1 MDIFSPIETLPHT
14 HSITIKRLKAL
25 EIHTLF
31 DLLNYFPTRYENY
44 SIISPISQLQ
54 DGETVT
60 IRGVIEEFKNVY
72 AKRIMIQK
80 ALVSDPSGKIEAIWY
95 NQPFLSRALRK
106 GLEVSVS
113 GQITR
118 YLHTFSIEPKEY
130 EILVPNKIPI
140 HTGRIVP
147 IYSGKKN
154 LTSRTLRDK
163 IWNMLTTLSE
173 NGIITGIT
181 EPFPTDIFAFNSL
194 IDIHQAYKKI
204 HFPTTPHDTELAR
217 ARFAFEE
224 MFTIQL
230 SSTLIKREWKKEK
243 VGLPFTLDEV
253 NMKKIAAF
261 IANLP
266 FELTRAQKRSIDETL
281 EDLKKNHPMNRF
293 LQGDVGSGKTVVAAI
308 GAYACFLNGYKSI
321 IMAPTEILAQ
331 QHFQTLSQLF
341 KKTAVKVGLQ
351 TGSTKMI
358 SPKKK
363 GSLIATYDIV
373 VGTQALI
380 SEKMELKEVGLVVI
394 DEQHRFGVAQR
405 SALKE
410 KGVNPHL
417 LTMTA
422 TPIPRTVALT
432 IYGELDL
439 SVIDEMPKGR
449 TPIKTYVVPQEKRD
463 DAYIWI
469 KKKIHSDH
477 TQVFIIC
484 PLIEESEHETL
495 KSVKAAEKEYAHLKT
510 DVFNDYTL
518 GLLHGKMKPKEKEEI
533 MKQFKNKT
541 IDILVSTSVVEVGID
556 IPNASIMIIEGA
568 QRFGMAQ
575 LHQLRGRVGRGNV
588 QSYCLLFT
596 DAAEQAT
603 TERLSF
609 FAKHING
616 MELSEYDM
624 KLRGPGQLYGLRQH
638 GYTYLKVASFFDYP
652 LIDKTKRAVA
662 YFLDRYR
669 LTEFPELQRKMEKFR
684 IEQVS
689 RD

>member
-1 MDIFSPIETLPHT
+1 MDIFSSIETLPHT

-60 IRGVIEEFKNVY
+60 IRGVIEDFKNVY
-72 AKRIMIQK
+72 TRRITIQK
-80 ALVSDPSGKIEAIWY
+80 AIISDTGGKIEAVWY

-106 GLEVSVS
+106 GLEISVS
-113 GQITR
+113 GPITR
-118 YLHTFSIEPKEY
+118 FLHTFSIEPKEY
-130 EILVPNKIPI
+130 EIIVPGKTPI

-173 NGIITGIT
+173 NGILAGVT
-181 EPFPTDIFAFNSL
+181 EPFPSDIFAFNSL
-194 IDIHQAYKKI
+194 MDIHKAYMAI
-204 HFPTTPHDTELAR
+204 HFPATPHDADLAR

-243 VGLPFTLDEV
+243 VGLPFTLDETR
-253 NMKKIAAF
+253 MKKIATC
-261 IANLP
+261 IAGLP
-266 FELTRAQKRSIDETL
+266 FELTQAQKRSIDETL

-308 GAYACFLNGYKSI
+308 GAYASFLNGYKSI

-331 QHFQTLSQLF
+331 QHFQTLSQMF
-341 KKTAVKVGLQ
+341 EKTKVKVGLQ
-351 TGSTKMI
+351 TGSIKMV

-363 GSLIATYDIV
+363 NTSLFDEFDIV

-380 SEKMELKEVGLVVI
+380 SEKMKLDSVGLVVI

-449 TPIKTYVVPQEKRD
+449 TPIKTYVVPQKKRY

-469 KKKIHSDH
+469 KKKIRTEH

-495 KSVKAAEKEYAHLKT
+495 KSVKAAEKEYDHLKT
-510 DVFNDYTL
+510 DVFKDYTL

-575 LHQLRGRVGRGNV
+575 LHQLRGRVGRGSV

-596 DAAEQAT
+596 DATEQTT
-603 TERLSF
+603 TERLIF

-624 KLRGPGQLYGLRQH
+624 KLRGPGQLYGLQQH

-652 LIDKTKRAVA
+652 LIDKTKRAVT

-684 IEQVS
+684 IEQV
-689 RD
+689 